1 MPQLL
6 EAATATLH
14 ALGLRRVFPGE
25 PLPSLGTGD
34 PGAEAAVAAQ
44 LDDVSRVAALAAQ
57 SLAGWFVQPALRAAL
72 LPVVGGGSG
81 GGLAHVSRALSFCV
95 AGTGARGDAVR
106 GAVSPSSTSPLV
118 GALAA
123 ALLSSRVLPPVAY
136 SKQPTRGA
144 EALAAD
150 AVAAALSSCTVASGG
165 SSEEGSSRSSGGG
178 GGSVLGVLARVLLAF
193 TLDVAEGAGRP
204 PHRTL
209 LPRLIAGQVRRR
221 TSRGVGGGGA

>member
-6 EAATATLH
+6 EAAATTLH

-34 PGAEAAVAAQ
+34 PGAEAAIAAQ
-44 LDDVSRVAALAAQ
+44 LDDVSRVAAVAAQ

-72 LPVVGGGSG
+72 LPDGGGGGS
-81 GGLAHVSRALSFCV
+81 LTHVSRALSFCV
-95 AGTGARGDAVR
+95 TGTGARGDAVR

-123 ALLSSRVLPPVAY
+123 ALLPSRVLVPVAC
-136 SKQPTRGA
+136 STKQQPPGGD
-144 EALAAD
+144 ALAAD
-150 AVAAALSSCTVASGG
+150 VVAAALSCTVGGG
-165 SSEEGSSRSSGGG
+165 SSEGSSSGSSSGD
-178 GGSVLGVLARVLLAF
+178 SVLGVMARVLLAY

-209 LPRLIAGQVRRR
+209 LPRLVTGQVRR
-221 TSRGVGGGGA
+221 G